1 MNNKLKS
8 YVNGLFADCPKT
20 KKAQELKEEILS
32 NLSEHFNEAIK
43 NGYSENDA
51 YTEAISK
58 LGNIDELLQSI
69 MPDKDLAEKIN
80 AFKAKKAKITA
91 IAVML
96 YIIGTAIFI
105 GIPGVA
111 ALTHSSNIALCGIIG
126 LITLLIFVAIATAL
140 LIFVNMSTPQEIMP
154 YIAEKEDNWIDKTT
168 KKGALIGMIND
179 ICPIIILVAYFIISF
194 TTRAW
199 NITWVIFL
207 LNPVITAI
215 LKIVAKYDEK

>member
-1 MNNKLKS
+1 M
-8 YVNGLFADCPKT
+8 
-20 KKAQELKEEILS
+20 LS

-111 ALTHSSNIALCGIIG
+111 ALTHSSNIALCVIIA

-140 LIFVNMSTPQEIMP
+140 LIFVNMSAPQEIMP

-179 ICPIIILVAYFIISF
+179 ICPIIILVAYLIISF

-199 NITWVIFL
+199 HIRLVIFL

-215 LKIVAKYDEK
+215 LKIIAKYDEK